1 MDSKNT
7 SYVFME
13 GGIERAGE
21 QAGRPGR
28 KLLERYR
35 VAWTRVWTMMTSK
48 GLQRIGWVRDIFR
61 CKFGRNW

>member
-7 SYVFME
+7 SYMFME

-21 QAGRPGR
+21 QAERPGR

-35 VAWTRVWTMMTSK
+35 VAWTRVWTMMTSHWAAENRM
-48 GLQRIGWVRDIFR
+48 GARLI
-61 CKFGRNW
+61 